1 MTVQELSDRLLVL
14 SHEEG
19 LGKAEVLHVAGF
31 EIKEIGKVMVV
42 DNEKVLLGSKEE

>member
-19 LGKAEVLHVAGF
+19 LGQAEVLHVTGF

-42 DNEKVLLGSKEE
+42 DDKVLLGSRED

>member
-19 LGKAEVLHVAGF
+19 LGQAEVLHVAGF

-42 DNEKVLLGSKEE
+42 DDKVILGSKEE

>member
-42 DNEKVLLGSKEE
+42 DDKVILGSTEE

>member
-19 LGKAEVLHVAGF
+19 LGQAEVLHVTGF

-42 DNEKVLLGSKEE
+42 DDKVILGSKE